1 MAGER
6 LMTISQNEAERAWY
20 RSRRKFETDMLSN
33 ITTAR
38 DNGRREG
45 EQIGEVRGRREEKI
59 EIARN
64 ALQNKMPAD
73 LVAQITGLTLEEVEH
88 LQKELLPR

>member
-1 MAGER
+1 
-6 LMTISQNEAERAWY
+6 MTISQNEAERAWY